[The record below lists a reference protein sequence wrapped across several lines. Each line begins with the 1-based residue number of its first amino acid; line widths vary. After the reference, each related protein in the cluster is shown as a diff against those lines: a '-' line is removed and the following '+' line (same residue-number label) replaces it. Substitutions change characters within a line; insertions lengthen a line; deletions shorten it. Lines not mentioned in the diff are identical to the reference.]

1 MRKLEKALRATTQA
15 VNDKLGDLLPDPDG
29 PQARLLDAMRYSSLA
44 GGKRL
49 RSFLVITT
57 GDLFEV
63 PHHSA
68 LSAAAAVELVHTYSL
83 VHDDL
88 PCMDDDDLRRGM
100 PTVHVEFDEATAVLA
115 GDALLTLAFEV
126 LASEHTH
133 ADPKVRCELLR
144 GLAWAAGCHGMAGGQ
159 MMDLLAENREL
170 DIAQTTRLQQMKT
183 GALIAFSCEAGAILA
198 TAPRQARQ
206 ALYAYGHEL
215 GLAFQIVDD
224 LLDAE
229 GRAED
234 VGKAVGKDAAAGKA
248 TFVSLLGP
256 ERARAEAEKIARRAR
271 EHLDYF
277 GEGANLLRQVA
288 QFVINRRA

>member
-1 MRKLEKALRATTQA
+1 MSGVEKELRGTALA
-15 VNDKLGDLLPDPDG
+15 VNKRLSDLLADPEG
-29 PQARLLDAMRYSSLA
+29 PQARVLEAMRYSTLA

-49 RSFLVITT
+49 RSFLVVAT
-57 GDLFEV
+57 GDLFDV
-63 PHHSA
+63 PRQSA
-68 LSAAAAVELVHTYSL
+68 LSTAAAVELVHTYSL

-100 PTVHVEFDEATAVLA
+100 PTVHVKFDEATAVLA

-133 ADPKVRCELLR
+133 PDPAVRCELVQ
-144 GLAWAAGCHGMAGGQ
+144 GLACAAGCHGMAGGQ

-170 DIAQTTRLQQMKT
+170 DITAISRLQQMKT
-183 GALIAFSCEAGAILA
+183 GALITFSCEAGAMLA
-198 TAPRQARQ
+198 KAPRDARE
-206 ALYAYGHEL
+206 ALRAYGRDL

-256 ERARAEAEKIARRAR
+256 ERARAEAEKLARRAE

-277 GEGANLLRQVA
+277 GEGANLLRQVVE
-288 QFVINRRA
+288 FVINRRA